1 MATPNEIVSPLPF
14 LTMAEGVRCIAELA
28 TLVAT
33 YPLMAFAP
41 RGDGHPVMVLP
52 GFATNDQMTALMRTF
67 LSRLGYSVHA
77 WDLGWNLDQH
87 TTGENGE
94 HIARRIAEIRD
105 QTGRKVSLVGWS
117 LGGVIAREA
126 TRRDPEDVRQVVTLG
141 SPFTGNPSATNLNSL
156 YELLTG
162 NRIADM
168 RHHARYADGHKVLPV
183 PSSAVYS
190 RTDGITAWQNCI
202 SETDERTENIEVVSS
217 HFGFVTNPAVFYI
230 LADRLS
236 QPEQNW
242 LPFDQAGP
250 FSAFYCGSPR
260 A

>member
-1 MATPNEIVSPLPF
+1 MAKKSEILSPLPA
-14 LTMAEGVRCIAELA
+14 LTFAEGARSMMELA
-28 TLVAT
+28 SLALS
-33 YPLMAFAP
+33 YPLMMDVP
-41 RGDGHPVMVLP
+41 RGDGHPVLVLP
-52 GFATNDQMTALMRTF
+52 GFATNDRMTAVLRSF
-67 LSRLGYSVHA
+67 LTRLGHHVHP

-94 HIARRIAEIRD
+94 HIAQRIAEIRKE
-105 QTGRKVSLVGWS
+105 TGRKVSLVGWS

-141 SPFTGNPSATNLNSL
+141 SPFTGNPGATNLNTL

-168 RHHARYADGHKVLPV
+168 RKHARYATGHHVLPV

-202 SETDERTENIEVVSS
+202 SETDEQTENIEVFSS
-217 HFGFVTNPAVFYI
+217 HFGFIANPAVFYI
-230 LADRLS
+230 VADRLS
-236 QPEQNW
+236 QPEGEW
-242 LPFDQAGP
+242 KPFERKGP
-250 FSAFYCGSPR
+250 FAACIK
-260 A
+260 